1 MPDPLSRRQA
11 ITYGVGAA
19 AAGALAGP
27 RLGTS
32 RSTHTP
38 KIWIPGDAPRFPQPR
53 VQSSRDG
60 ELSVVMTG
68 RRANVDMNAPK
79 LVNTY
84 TLNGVVPGYT
94 WELRPGDTLKVHLR
108 NRLPELPPMPMHM
121 DRPHQWT
128 NMNLHTHG
136 LHVSPTGDEDNVFI
150 DIPRAR
156 ITSTRSMCPPI
167 IPLAASGTTPT
178 GTAGSPSN
186 CGPGWPGS

>member
-1 MPDPLSRRQA
+1 MPDQLSRRQA

-27 RLGTS
+27 RLGTR
-32 RSTHTP
+32 RSTHAP

-79 LVNTY
+79 LVKTY

-94 WELRPGDTLKVHLR
+94 GGLRPGAPPKAPLA
-108 NRLPELPPMPMHM
+108 NRRPELPPMPMHM

-136 LHVSPTGDEDNVFI
+136 LHVSPAGNADNVFLN
-150 DIPRAR
+150 IP
-156 ITSTRSMCPPI
+156 PGKDHHLE
-167 IPLAASGTTPT
+167 IPLPA
-178 GTAGSPSN
+178 
-186 CGPGWPGS
+186 